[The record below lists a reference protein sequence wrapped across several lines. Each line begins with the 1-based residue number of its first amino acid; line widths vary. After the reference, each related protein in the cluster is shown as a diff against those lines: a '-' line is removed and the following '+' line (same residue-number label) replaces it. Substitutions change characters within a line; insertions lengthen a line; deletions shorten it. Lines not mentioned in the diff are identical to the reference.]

1 MLQKTA
7 IAAAFLV
14 PMLAWLVSTAP
25 GEPEWIYDPPSTKA
39 DQVRFLGGDGSTWL
53 TGEFHRPIM
62 STGPDVDVDVDVE
75 DPPKTP
81 SPIIVL
87 AHGLG
92 LSQDCHLEPFVEAFT
107 SAGFAAFTFDY
118 ATFGASDGLPRHQ
131 VHPRKQITD
140 FQAAITMLKQNAK
153 ELNLDTTKLGIWGIS
168 LGGGHSLMVASQDPS
183 IRAVA
188 ALVPHVGS
196 AAETVVGTLM
206 TNPRLM
212 LPGLLQ
218 VMHGTLKWAIMGL
231 VYGKP
236 WYLPL
241 HGPPGSAAMM
251 QNPGD
256 DEGYASLL
264 PAKSDYGW
272 RNAAT
277 AGSGLNI
284 LAYRPMDSISKISSP
299 TLLMAAEQDTLSP
312 AKEVVKAA
320 KLIQIADLLVFPG
333 AGHFDVFH
341 DERLE
346 QVLARTIEFYQKH
359 LN

>member
-1 MLQKTA
+1 MLQKTV
-7 IAAAFLV
+7 IAAAFLA

-25 GEPEWIYDPPSTKA
+25 GEPEWIYDPPSAKA

-53 TGEFHRPIM
+53 TGQFHRPNIIT
-62 STGPDVDVDVDVE
+62 SSGQDVE
-75 DPPKTP
+75 TPPQTP

-87 AHGLG
+87 AHGFG
-92 LSQDCHLEPFVEAFT
+92 LSQDCHLEPFVETFT

-131 VHPRKQITD
+131 VDPNRHVAD
-140 FQAAITMLKQNAK
+140 FQAAIKMMKQNTK
-153 ELNLDTTKLGIWGIS
+153 ELNIDITKIGIWGTS
-168 LGGGHSLMVASQDPS
+168 LGGGHSLVVASQDPS

-188 ALVPHVGS
+188 ALVPHVASG
-196 AAETVVGTLM
+196 AETVVGSLM
-206 TNPRLM
+206 TEPLLM

-218 VMHGTLKWAIMGL
+218 FTHGILKWAVMGL

-241 HGPPGSAAMM
+241 HGPPGSAAVM

-256 DEGYASLL
+256 DEGYASML
-264 PAKSDYGW
+264 PAKNEYGW

-277 AGSGLNI
+277 ADSGLKV
-284 LAYRPMDSISKISSP
+284 LVYRPMNSISKISSP
-299 TLLMAAEQDTLSP
+299 TLLITAEQDTLCP

-320 KLIQIADLLVFPG
+320 NLIPNAELLVFPG
-333 AGHFDVFH
+333 ARHFDVYH
-341 DERLE
+341 DELLE
-346 QVLARTIEFYQKH
+346 QVLATTIEFFQKH